1 MREDDAMALHTGPNI
16 AFGQTGHNETPGP
29 LASLPAQT
37 EPGPLASLPAQTE
50 PGPLASLPAP
60 PTTVAVIESIATGAP
75 ENIYSQADAAD
86 RVAALFDDP
95 AQQARIPRVYAKTRI
110 NTRHL
115 ALDPLDPEF
124 LSYSRRP
131 ATIRERM
138 NHFFELAV
146 PLALDV
152 ARRAIS
158 GVAEPATDI
167 GLVVFVTSTG
177 FIAPGVDV
185 AVIKQLGLAPTVNR
199 VVVNFMGCAAGINGI
214 RTATDYVRA
223 NPDRKALVICLEL
236 SSVNAAFGDNVVDVI
251 THSLFG
257 DGCGAVVVGASEVGH
272 PLPAG
277 RVVIRST
284 FSHLLD
290 DAEDGIVLGVNDNGI
305 TCELAEA
312 LPQYIVDGVA
322 PAIDAELGAQGMTR
336 DDVELWAIHPGGPA
350 IIESSAR
357 SLGISAER
365 AAPSWDVLAEY
376 GNMLSV
382 SLIFVLEQMAAQRD
396 SGTGPVSTG
405 VAFSFAPGVTLE
417 GMLFDIIR
425 G

>member
-1 MREDDAMALHTGPNI
+1 MALFIDSDSHVTGAPR
-16 AFGQTGHNETPGP
+16 AVTGVP
-29 LASLPAQT
+29 LASI
-37 EPGPLASLPAQTE
+37 
-50 PGPLASLPAP
+50 PAP
-60 PTTVAVIESIATGAP
+60 PTTVAVIEGIATGAP
-75 ENIYSQADAAD
+75 DGIYSQSNAAQ

-95 AQQARIPRVYAKTRI
+95 KQQSRIPRIYEKTRI

-115 ALDPLDPEF
+115 AVDPLDPEF
-124 LSYSRRP
+124 LEYSRQRG
-131 ATIRERM
+131 TIRERM
-138 NHFFELAV
+138 ARYLELAT

-158 GVAEPATDI
+158 GVKNPATDI

-185 AVIKQLGLAPTVNR
+185 AVIKQLGLAPTVGR
-199 VVVNFMGCAAGINGI
+199 VVVNFMGCAAAINGI
-214 RTATDYVRA
+214 RTATDYVRSH
-223 NPDRKALVICLEL
+223 PDSKALVICLEL
-236 SSVNAAFGDNVVDVI
+236 SSVNAAFGDNVVEVI

-257 DGCGAVVVGASEVGH
+257 DGCGALVIGASEVGH

-277 RVVIRST
+277 NVVIRST

-305 TCELAEA
+305 TCELAQD
-312 LPQYIVDGVA
+312 LPDYIYRGVA
-322 PAIDAELGAQGMTR
+322 PAIDSELSAQGMVR
-336 DDVELWAIHPGGPA
+336 DDVDLWAIHPGGPA

-357 SLGISAER
+357 SLGLPSEKAG
-365 AAPSWDVLAEY
+365 ASWDVLGEY

-382 SLIFVLEQMAAQRD
+382 SLVFVLAQMIADGADD
-396 SGTGPVSTG
+396 SAPVSNG

-417 GMLFDIIR
+417 GMIFDVVR